1 MEVELK
7 PVADWQSALDHE
19 LRVRT
24 LAAVIVARYYKDAE
38 ALRRDI
44 ASEMNQNGITIK
56 RLAEK
61 SGEPECNV
69 RFLIH
74 HGFASVGTTM
84 RVLTALDVKPAN
96 LPRECITCH
105 MKE

>member
-1 MEVELK
+1 
-7 PVADWQSALDHE
+7 
-19 LRVRT
+19 
-24 LAAVIVARYYKDAE
+24 
-38 ALRRDI
+38 
-44 ASEMNQNGITIK
+44 MNQNGITIK